1 MEYPPVLVGKYMFKG
16 SIFQPAM
23 LVYRRVNL
31 FDMPLFLR
39 YYRGAHGIVRPS
51 RVVAPKLPADAT
63 WMYGKWTLCWCSSY
77 KKLKS
82 SKQRD
87 PPFGKLSW
95 QWKIHH
101 LCIVVESPRFPGSSL
116 FSIWLTV
123 VTLLNLWPCGLR
135 PIWWW
140 VKLLFPLFIGWCVY
154 RWRYPGR
161 GRSTLGW
168 LWKTLVKWKCVTC
181 EQWKKTWCWV
191 YIGGYTTQLYRDHN
205 KPL

>member
-1 MEYPPVLVGKYMFKG
+1 MSPKPLANKHSNGISPVLVGKYMFKG

-23 LVYRRVNL
+23 LLYRRVNL

-77 KKLKS
+77 CFRRSWSHPNNGIYL
-82 SKQRD
+82 
-87 PPFGKLSW
+87 PFGKLSW

-101 LCIVVESPRFPGSSL
+101 LCIVVESPEFPGSSL

-123 VTLLNLWPCGLR
+123 VTLLNLWPCGRFGDESSCCSHSLSDGVFFADDIR
-135 PIWWW
+135 Q
-140 VKLLFPLFIGWCVY
+140 
-154 RWRYPGR
+154 
-161 GRSTLGW
+161 RSFNTW
-168 LWKTLVKWKCVTC
+168 LAMENPC
-181 EQWKKTWCWV
+181 
-191 YIGGYTTQLYRDHN
+191 
-205 KPL
+205 